1 MGFNVSALNA
11 FNNELAGPM
20 IGDVT
25 FRGNTSEFVN
35 VVEHVKYKTPLNLY
49 SVDPYFQGGDT
60 VSSTSGSTEFSQ
72 RDLITSKRTAYDAW
86 NLQLLTQK
94 YLGVSALPEGSYEDS
109 INILSELGNDLV
121 AKAQQEN
128 DDFIWNAVSGSTFA
142 NSTVVAEQD
151 GFKTLI
157 SGSTTGVKVP
167 AASQTGSAEFGAS
180 ITAANAYNQITD
192 GLALMDANVLDKD
205 LIVWCGTAVFQ
216 RIVNG
221 LVTQNLFHFDPA
233 GVERSGTYYK
243 VPLPGY
249 PNVQIVG
256 TWGLRSSDRVIIG
269 PPSDMFIGTDLTSD
283 TDNFRV
289 WFSEDDDAL
298 KYRLRN
304 KLGTNVG
311 HPSYF
316 ASNDLND
323 IIV

>member
-1 MGFNVSALNA
+1 MGFSVDALNA

-20 IGDVT
+20 IGDIV

-60 VSSTSGSTEFSQ
+60 VSSPSGSTEFTQ
-72 RDLITSKRTAYDAW
+72 RDLVVSKRTAYDNW
-86 NLQLLTQK
+86 NLQLLTEK

-109 INILSELGNDLV
+109 LNILSELGNDLV

-142 NSTVVAEQD
+142 NSTVVAEAD
-151 GFKTLI
+151 GFKKLI
-157 SGSTTGVKVP
+157 SGSTSGVKVP
-167 AASQTGSAEFGAS
+167 AASQTGSAQFGAA
-180 ITAANAYNQITD
+180 ITSANAYDQITD
-192 GLALMDANVLDKD
+192 GIALLDANVLDRD
-205 LIVWCGTAVFQ
+205 LIVWCGTSVFIK
-216 RIVNG
+216 IVNG
-221 LVTQNLFHFDPA
+221 LTKQNLFHFDPTS
-233 GVERSGTYYK
+233 VERRGTYYS

-249 PNVQIVG
+249 PNITIVG

-269 PPSDMFIGTDLTSD
+269 PPSDMFIGTDLSSD
-283 TDNFRV
+283 TANFRV

-304 KLGTNVG
+304 KLGVNVG
-311 HPSYF
+311 HANYF
-316 ASNDLND
+316 ASNELA
-323 IIV
+323 

>member
-1 MGFNVSALNA
+1 MGFSIDALNN

-20 IGDVT
+20 VGDIVY
-25 FRGNTSEFVN
+25 RGNTAEFVN
-35 VVEHVKYKTPLNLY
+35 VMEHVKYKTPLNLY

-60 VSSTSGSTEFSQ
+60 VSTVSGSTEFSQ
-72 RDLITSKRTAYDAW
+72 RDIIVSKRTAYDAW

-94 YLGVSALPEGSYEDS
+94 YLGVSSLPEGSYEDS

-121 AKAQQEN
+121 AKAQQDN
-128 DDFIWNAVSGSTFA
+128 DDFIWNAVSGSVFA
-142 NSTVVAEQD
+142 NSTVTAEQD
-151 GFKTLI
+151 GFKTLL
-157 SGSTTGVKVP
+157 SGSTSGVKKP
-167 AASQTGSAEFGAS
+167 AASATGSAEFGAP
-180 ITAANAYNQITD
+180 ITAANAYDQITD

-221 LVTQNLFHFDPA
+221 LTSDNLYNFNPT
-233 GVERSGTYYK
+233 GVERVGSYYK
-243 VPLPGY
+243 VGLPGY
-249 PNVQIVG
+249 PHVSIVG
-256 TWGLRSSDRVIIG
+256 TWGLRGSERVIIG

-304 KLGTNVG
+304 KLGCNVG
-311 HPSYF
+311 HTSYF
-316 ASNDLND
+316 ASNDLD
-323 IIV
+323 A

>member
-1 MGFNVSALNA
+1 MGFNVSALDA
-11 FNNELAGPM
+11 FNNSLAGPM
-20 IGDVT
+20 IGDIV

-60 VSSTSGSTEFSQ
+60 VSTVSGSTEFSQ
-72 RDLITSKRTAYDAW
+72 RDLIVSKRTAYDAW

-109 INILSELGNDLV
+109 INILTELGNDLV

-142 NSTVVAEQD
+142 NSTVVPEAD
-151 GFKTLI
+151 GFKKLI
-157 SGSTTGVKVP
+157 SGSTAGVKVP
-167 AASQTGSAEFGAS
+167 SATQTGSAEFGAP
-180 ITAANAYNQITD
+180 ITAANAYDQITD

-216 RIVNG
+216 KIVNG
-221 LVTQNLFHFDPA
+221 LTKNNLFHFDPT
-233 GVERSGTYYK
+233 GVERGGTYYK

-249 PNVQIVG
+249 PNVEIVG
-256 TWGLRSSDRVIIG
+256 TWGLRGSERVIIG
-269 PPSDMFIGTDLTSD
+269 PPSDMFIGTDLSSD
-283 TDNFRV
+283 TANFRV

-304 KLGTNVG
+304 KLGVNIG

-316 ASNDLND
+316 ASSDLD
-323 IIV
+323 